1 MILGLHEIMQ
11 MSFVVSFWGRPYPQ
25 GEKSRFREIFK
36 KLEYPLFFS
45 YIFKDF
51 DISCVFSGPTQRSR
65 GKLWNST
72 FFAFS
77 DRVWDLAG
85 PGGWIG
91 SAQPLLKRYLRQSEN
106 RLPGIKID
114 QKSMKKLNSN
124 CFPRLRW
131 GGREITK
138 SAEILENVLKTH
150 SVLAFLNFPKT

>member
-1 MILGLHEIMQ
+1 MFFLGPPSGAGE
-11 MSFVVSFWGRPYPQ
+11 SFGIQ
-25 GEKSRFREIFK
+25 
-36 KLEYPLFFS
+36 
-45 YIFKDF
+45 
-51 DISCVFSGPTQRSR
+51 C
-65 GKLWNST
+65 

-114 QKSMKKLNSN
+114 QTSMKKINSN

-138 SAEILENVLKTH
+138 SAEILISVLKTD
-150 SVLAFLNFPKT
+150 SVLAFLKFSETMIFHPGGLGGPTN